1 MQLFVLP
8 IQHQRF
14 RFCAHAVLPA
24 FCPDLAVI
32 QCLAEIEAEIR
43 AQFPCR
49 GFLLVENQTAVVRR
63 FIVKFRPV
71 WNKESTHMKTVLIR
85 NLQNNCVIVLHFE
98 DERIR
103 PVGAGYKAVVHCK
116 FPRHIIRGNRA
127 EHKYKFVPIAGH
139 PEGYP
144 RRQNLNCIRF
154 VHDIAAGG

>member
-1 MQLFVLP
+1 
-8 IQHQRF
+8 
-14 RFCAHAVLPA
+14 
-24 FCPDLAVI
+24 
-32 QCLAEIEAEIR
+32 
-43 AQFPCR
+43 
-49 GFLLVENQTAVVRR
+49 
-63 FIVKFRPV
+63 
-71 WNKESTHMKTVLIR
+71 MKTVLIG
-85 NLQNNCVIVLHFE
+85 NLQNDGIIVLNFE